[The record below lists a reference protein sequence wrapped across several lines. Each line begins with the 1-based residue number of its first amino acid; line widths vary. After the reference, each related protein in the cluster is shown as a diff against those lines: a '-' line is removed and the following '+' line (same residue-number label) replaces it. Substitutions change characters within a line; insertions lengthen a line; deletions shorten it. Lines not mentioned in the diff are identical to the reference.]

1 MVIARRTRPVSWIKG
16 ALQAFE
22 EFPEAARLV
31 CLRALTI
38 AAEGG
43 KADAAKPLRGM
54 GSGVFEVA
62 LPYQGEAFRVVYAM
76 QLADGVWVVHAFKKK
91 STQGIRTP
99 ARDMQLVKD
108 RLRILRG
115 RLR

>member
-1 MVIARRTRPVSWIKG
+1 MVTRATRGISWIK
-16 ALQAFE
+16 AAQRAFE
-22 EFPEAARLV
+22 EFPEDVRLV

-62 LPYQGEAFRVVYAM
+62 LPCRGDAFRLVYAV
-76 QLADGVWVVHAFKKK
+76 QLADEVLGGSCLPEEIEAGY
-91 STQGIRTP
+91 QDAGPDIR
-99 ARDMQLVKD
+99 LVRD
-108 RLRILRG
+108 RLKALKEMLR
-115 RLR
+115 